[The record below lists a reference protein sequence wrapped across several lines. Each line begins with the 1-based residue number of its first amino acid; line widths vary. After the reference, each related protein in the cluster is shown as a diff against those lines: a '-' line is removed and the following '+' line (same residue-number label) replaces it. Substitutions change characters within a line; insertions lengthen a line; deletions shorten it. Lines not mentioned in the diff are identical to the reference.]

1 MVKLRLRTKF
11 LLSMLLISA
20 GLTCTSLLLVRRDVQ
35 AHVRKEIF
43 ADLHNSV
50 STFQTFQRERET
62 TLSHSADLLADLPNL
77 RALMTTQDEA
87 TIQDGSDS
95 LWRLAGSD
103 LFALTDR
110 TGTVV
115 ALHTTSPGF
124 TREMAQASLGASSN
138 QPRQSRWWFGA
149 QHLYQVFLK
158 PIYFGPAAENRLLG
172 YLVIGYEMDDSVA
185 SQLSRIAGSQVA
197 FYYDNT
203 IVRSTLTPS
212 HEIELG
218 RQRLVGSGTGI
229 SEAEEVQLGD
239 ERFLGTSLELAAE
252 KSPSVRLTV
261 LKSYDQETAF
271 LDNLNRLLLVLGLA
285 AVAGGSG
292 LVFFISH
299 TFTRPLGNLVSGVRA
314 LEKGDFTYA
323 LDAHGGD
330 EVAELT
336 GAFDRM
342 RKSLLKTQQNLLE
355 AERLATIGRMA
366 SSVSHDLRHSLA
378 AIVANAEFLCEAR
391 LSPEQREELY
401 QEIRVA
407 VNQMTDLIESLLEF
421 SRTRESLRPSYG
433 SVKVTVE
440 RVIQTIR
447 SHPEFHK
454 VRVDIRQQ
462 GSSEGWFDQRKL
474 ERAFFNLLL
483 NACEAVD
490 LETGEIDIK
499 IQEIPHGVEVQV
511 ADNGRGISESIR
523 SQIFEPFVSFG
534 KENGTGL
541 GLTVVQKII
550 QDHGGDITVQKT
562 SNAGAVFK
570 LVLPLGSASDRI
582 SERGTEPRLLPPPL
596 VPSKPAESQ

>member
-1 MVKLRLRTKF
+1 MLKLRLRTKF
-11 LLSMLLISA
+11 LLSMVLISA
-20 GLTCTSLLLVRRDVQ
+20 GLTTTSLLLVRRNVQ
-35 AHVRKEIF
+35 AQERKEIF
-43 ADLHNSV
+43 ADLHDSV
-50 STFQTFQRERET
+50 SAFQNFQRERET
-62 TLSHSADLLADLPNL
+62 TLSHSADLLADLPNI

-103 LFALTDR
+103 LFVLADR
-110 TGTVV
+110 TGAVV
-115 ALHTTSPGF
+115 ALHTSSPGF
-124 TREMAQASLGASSN
+124 TREMAQASLGASLN
-138 QPRQSRWWFGA
+138 QSGQSHWWFGSR
-149 QHLYQVFLK
+149 HLYQVFLK
-158 PIYFGPAAENRLLG
+158 PIYFGPAAENRQLG
-172 YLVIGYEMDDSVA
+172 FLVIGHEIDDTVA
-185 SQLSRIAGSQVA
+185 SQLSRIAASQVA

-203 IVRSTLTPS
+203 IVKTTLTAS
-212 HEIELG
+212 HEVELG
-218 RQRLVGSGTGI
+218 RQGFIHPGAGA
-229 SEAEEVQLGD
+229 EAEEVQLGD
-239 ERFLGTSLELAAE
+239 ERFLGTSLELAAD

-261 LKSYDQETAF
+261 LKSYDQATAF
-271 LDNLNRLLLVLGLA
+271 LDNLNRLLLVLGLI
-285 AVAGGSG
+285 AVVGGSA

-342 RKSLLKTQQNLLE
+342 RKSLLKTQQKLLE

-391 LSPEQREELY
+391 LSPDQREELY

-433 SVKVTVE
+433 SVKVAVE
-440 RVIQTIR
+440 RVIQTLR
-447 SHPEFHK
+447 SHPEFHR
-454 VRVDIRQQ
+454 VRIGVRQQ
-462 GSSEGWFDQRKL
+462 GNSEGWFDQRKL
-474 ERAFFNLLL
+474 ERALFNLLL
-483 NACEAVD
+483 NACEAVE
-490 LETGEIDIK
+490 LETGAVDIK
-499 IQEIPHGVEVQV
+499 IREVPHGVEIQV
-511 ADNGRGISESIR
+511 ADNGRGISESVR
-523 SQIFEPFVSFG
+523 SQLFEPFVSFG

-550 QDHGGDITVQKT
+550 QDHGGDVRVEQT
-562 SNAGAVFK
+562 SSEGTTFK
-570 LVLPLGSASDRI
+570 VVLPLNSASEKI
-582 SERGTEPRLLPPPL
+582 SERAEARILPPPL
-596 VPSKPAESQ
+596 VPSERAESE

>member
-1 MVKLRLRTKF
+1 
-11 LLSMLLISA
+11 
-20 GLTCTSLLLVRRDVQ
+20 
-35 AHVRKEIF
+35 
-43 ADLHNSV
+43 
-50 STFQTFQRERET
+50 
-62 TLSHSADLLADLPNL
+62 
-77 RALMTTQDEA
+77 MTTQDEA

-103 LFALTDR
+103 LFVLADR

-115 ALHTTSPGF
+115 ALHTASPGF
-124 TREMAQASLGASSN
+124 TREMAQASLGAFSN
-138 QPRQSRWWFGA
+138 QPGQSRWWFGA

-158 PIYFGPAAENRLLG
+158 PIYFGPAAENRQLG
-172 YLVIGYEMDDSVA
+172 FLVIGHEIDDSVA
-185 SQLSRIAGSQVA
+185 SQLSRIAASQVA
-197 FYYDNT
+197 FYYDNA
-203 IVRSTLTPS
+203 IVKSTLTPS
-212 HEIELG
+212 HEIELEHQG
-218 RQRLVGSGTGI
+218 LLHPAAGT
-229 SEAEEVQLGD
+229 EAEEVQLGD
-239 ERFLGTSLELAAE
+239 ERFLGTSLELADE
-252 KSPSVRLTV
+252 KGPSVRLTV
-261 LKSYDQETAF
+261 LKSYDQATAF
-271 LDNLNRLLLVLGLA
+271 LDNLNRLLLALGLI
-285 AVAGGSG
+285 AVVGGSG
-292 LVFFISH
+292 LVFLISD

-391 LSPEQREELY
+391 LSSEQREELY

-421 SRTRESLRPSYG
+421 SRTRESLRPNYG
-433 SVKVTVE
+433 SVKVAVE
-440 RVIQTIR
+440 RVIQAIR

-454 VRVDIRQQ
+454 IRIGIRQQ
-462 GSSEGWFDQRKL
+462 GSSEGWFDQKKL
-474 ERAFFNLLL
+474 ERALFNLLL

-499 IQEIPHGVEVQV
+499 MREIPHGVEVRV

-523 SQIFEPFVSFG
+523 GQLFEPFVSFG

-550 QDHGGDITVQKT
+550 QDHGGDITVEKT
-562 SNAGAVFK
+562 SNEGTVFR
-570 LVLPLGSASDRI
+570 LVLPLVSASDRI
-582 SERGTEPRLLPPPL
+582 SERSTEARLLPPPL
-596 VPSKPAESQ
+596 VPSKRAELE

>member
-11 LLSMLLISA
+11 LLSMVLISA
-20 GLTCTSLLLVRRDVQ
+20 GLTTTSLLLVRRNVQ
-35 AHVRKEIF
+35 TQERKEIF
-43 ADLHNSV
+43 AELHNSV
-50 STFQTFQRERET
+50 STFQNFQRERET
-62 TLSHSADLLADLPNL
+62 TLSHSADLLADLPDL

-87 TIQDGSDS
+87 TIQDGSGS

-103 LFALTDR
+103 LFVLADR

-115 ALHTTSPGF
+115 ALHTSSPGF

-138 QPRQSRWWFGA
+138 QPGQSRWWFGA

-158 PIYFGPAAENRLLG
+158 PIYFGPAAENRQLG
-172 YLVIGYEMDDSVA
+172 FLVIGHEIDDSVA
-185 SQLSRIAGSQVA
+185 SQLSRIAASQVA

-203 IVRSTLTPS
+203 IVKSTLTPS
-212 HEIELG
+212 HEIELA
-218 RQRLVGSGTGI
+218 RQGMILPSAGA
-229 SEAEEVQLGD
+229 EAEEVQLGD
-239 ERFLGTSLELAAE
+239 ERFLGTSLELAGE
-252 KSPSVRLTV
+252 KEPSVRLTV
-261 LKSYDQETAF
+261 LKSYDQVTAI
-271 LDNLNRLLLVLGLA
+271 LDNLNHLLLALGFLA
-285 AVAGGSG
+285 VVGGSA

-342 RKSLLKTQQNLLE
+342 RKSLLKTQQRLLE

-401 QEIRVA
+401 QEIRIA

-440 RVIQTIR
+440 RVIQTLR

-454 VRVDIRQQ
+454 VRIGVRQQ
-462 GSSEGWFDQRKL
+462 GNSEGWFDQKKL
-474 ERAFFNLLL
+474 ERALFNLLL
-483 NACEAVD
+483 NACEAVE

-499 IQEIPHGVEVQV
+499 IREIPHGVEVQV

-523 SQIFEPFVSFG
+523 SQLFEPFISFG

-550 QDHGGDITVQKT
+550 QDHGGDVKVEKT
-562 SNAGAVFK
+562 SSEGTVFK
-570 LVLPLGSASDRI
+570 LVLPLSSASERI
-582 SERGTEPRLLPPPL
+582 SEQAEARMLPPPL
-596 VPSKPAESQ
+596 VPSKRAESQ

>member
-11 LLSMLLISA
+11 LLSMVLISA
-20 GLTCTSLLLVRRDVQ
+20 GLTCTSLLLVRRNVQ
-35 AHVRKEIF
+35 AQVRKEIF
-43 ADLHNSV
+43 ADLRNSV
-50 STFQTFQRERET
+50 STFQNFQRERET

-103 LFALTDR
+103 LFVLADR

-115 ALHTTSPGF
+115 ALHTASPGF
-124 TREMAQASLGASSN
+124 TREMAQASLGAFSN
-138 QPRQSRWWFGA
+138 QPGQSRWWFGA

-158 PIYFGPAAENRLLG
+158 PIYFGPAAENRQLG
-172 YLVIGYEMDDSVA
+172 FLVIGHEIDDSVA
-185 SQLSRIAGSQVA
+185 SQLSRIAASQVA
-197 FYYDNT
+197 FYYDNA
-203 IVRSTLTPS
+203 IVKSTLTPS
-212 HEIELG
+212 HEIELEHQG
-218 RQRLVGSGTGI
+218 LLHPAAGT
-229 SEAEEVQLGD
+229 EAEEVQLGD
-239 ERFLGTSLELAAE
+239 ERFLGTSLELADE
-252 KSPSVRLTV
+252 KGPSVRLTV
-261 LKSYDQETAF
+261 LKSYDQATAF
-271 LDNLNRLLLVLGLA
+271 LDNLNRLLLALGLI
-285 AVAGGSG
+285 AVVGGSG
-292 LVFFISH
+292 LVFLISD

-391 LSPEQREELY
+391 LSSEQREELY

-421 SRTRESLRPSYG
+421 SRTRESLRPNYG
-433 SVKVTVE
+433 SVKVAVE
-440 RVIQTIR
+440 RVIQAIR

-454 VRVDIRQQ
+454 IRIGIRQQ
-462 GSSEGWFDQRKL
+462 GSSEGWFDQKKL
-474 ERAFFNLLL
+474 ERALFNLLL

-499 IQEIPHGVEVQV
+499 MREIPHGVEVRV

-523 SQIFEPFVSFG
+523 GQLFEPFVSFG

-550 QDHGGDITVQKT
+550 QDHGGDITVEKT
-562 SNAGAVFK
+562 SNEGTVFR
-570 LVLPLGSASDRI
+570 LVLPLVSASDRI
-582 SERGTEPRLLPPPL
+582 SERSTEARLLPPPL
-596 VPSKPAESQ
+596 VPSKRAELE

>member
-11 LLSMLLISA
+11 LLSMVLISA
-20 GLTCTSLLLVRRDVQ
+20 GLTTTSLLLVRRNVQ
-35 AHVRKEIF
+35 TQERKEIF

-50 STFQTFQRERET
+50 STFQNFQRERET

-87 TIQDGSDS
+87 TIQDGSGS

-103 LFALTDR
+103 LFVLADR

-115 ALHTTSPGF
+115 ALHTSSPGF

-138 QPRQSRWWFGA
+138 QPGRRRWWFGA

-158 PIYFGPAAENRLLG
+158 PIYFGPAAENRQLG
-172 YLVIGYEMDDSVA
+172 FLVIGHEIDDGVA
-185 SQLSRIAGSQVA
+185 SQLSRIAASQVA
-197 FYYDNT
+197 FYYDNN
-203 IVRSTLTPS
+203 IVKTTLTPS
-212 HEIELG
+212 HEIELA
-218 RQRLVGSGTGI
+218 RQGMVRPSAGA
-229 SEAEEVQLGD
+229 EAEEVQLGD
-239 ERFLGTSLELAAE
+239 ERFLGTSLELADD
-252 KSPSVRLTV
+252 KSISVRLTV
-261 LKSYDQETAF
+261 LKSYDQVTAI
-271 LDNLNRLLLVLGLA
+271 LDNLNHLLLALGLL
-285 AVAGGSG
+285 AVVGGSA

-323 LDAHGGD
+323 LDARGGD

-342 RKSLLKTQQNLLE
+342 RKSLLKTQQRLLE

-440 RVIQTIR
+440 RVIQTLR

-454 VRVDIRQQ
+454 VRIGVRQQ
-462 GSSEGWFDQRKL
+462 GNSEGWFDQKKL
-474 ERAFFNLLL
+474 ERALFNLLL
-483 NACEAVD
+483 NACEAVE
-490 LETGEIDIK
+490 LETGEVDIK
-499 IQEIPHGVEVQV
+499 IREIPHGVEVQV

-523 SQIFEPFVSFG
+523 SQLFEPFISFG

-541 GLTVVQKII
+541 GLTVVQKIV
-550 QDHGGDITVQKT
+550 QDHGGDVKVEKT
-562 SNAGAVFK
+562 SSEGTVFK
-570 LVLPLGSASDRI
+570 LVLPLSSASERI
-582 SERGTEPRLLPPPL
+582 SEQAEARMLPPPL
-596 VPSKPAESQ
+596 VPSKRAESE